1 MWMAYGDLLAFVDCW
16 YSVHTEVE
24 TGMGCCSKV
33 GECGDVPA
41 GHGIDA
47 ELEVGIDLQT
57 ASIDH
62 GDGSDRP

>member
-1 MWMAYGDLLAFVDCW
+1 
-16 YSVHTEVE
+16 
-24 TGMGCCSKV
+24 MGCRSKV

-41 GHGIDA
+41 GHGIDV

>member
-1 MWMAYGDLLAFVDCW
+1 MWMAYGDLLASVDCW
-16 YSVHTEVE
+16 YSVHREVE
-24 TGMGCCSKV
+24 TGMGCRSKV

-41 GHGIDA
+41 SHGIDVK
-47 ELEVGIDLQT
+47 LEVGIGLQT